1 MKVTLDGKD
10 AAAAYSKAFRHLTT
24 LPGFEPRAVLR
35 AEAGSILKRWAG
47 VTKVAKPEEATWRAR
62 YRTGKHVFG
71 NLKGA
76 SKNQY
81 RISVNTG
88 LRGGE
93 QGWVWYLRPGE
104 DKVTAPPAGIISDSG
119 QFTPNHIHWKAADWA
134 RISAGAQAYAAELAK
149 LLPAARKSVGFSRQ
163 AVVQI
168 ADSLNIDL
176 NMVKGGGI
184 SAAGIAKA
192 RVAIASTGKSYNNG
206 TGYEGGDKV
215 KTYVQL
221 LCTLPHGIKIGMDKD
236 LARVLSG
243 RAKFIETAYA
253 KGAFDSLK
261 KAEKLFP
268 NILKVAA

>member
-47 VTKVAKPEEATWRAR
+47 RTKVTTLKQVNERAR
-62 YRTGKHVFG
+62 YRAGKRAFG
-71 NLKGA
+71 DVGSIDANPYK
-76 SKNQY
+76 
-81 RISVNTG
+81 ISINTG
-88 LRGGE
+88 VKGGHPGE
-93 QGWVWYLRPGE
+93 VWYRHPRS
-104 DKVTAPPAGIISDSG
+104 KRFQQAGIINDRG
-119 QFTPNHIHWKAADWA
+119 MFGPAQIHWKTYVWNN
-134 RISAGAQAYAAELAK
+134 ILEGAQLYGQHLK
-149 LLPAARKSVGFSRQ
+149 TQLLLGPKTIGFSRQ
-163 AVVQI
+163 AVIQI

-176 NMVKGGGI
+176 NSVKGGGI

-192 RVAIASTGKSYNNG
+192 RTAISSGGKSYKNG

-221 LCTLPHGIKIGMDKD
+221 LSTLPYGMAIGMDRD
-236 LARVLSG
+236 LMSVLLN